1 MATKIDKNH
10 LISVIEDIILN
21 EGLLGLSIR
30 KVAAKANISIGGVQ
44 YTFGNKEGMIKAV
57 SAKNEE

>member
-30 KVAAKANISIGGVQ
+30 KVAVKANVSIGGVQ
-44 YTFGNKEGMIKAV
+44 YIF
-57 SAKNEE
+57 